1 MHALDCNIENLVNK
15 YGDTV
20 YRLAF
25 SYMKSKQDAEDVSQ
39 DVFIKLFEYNGK
51 FENEKHE
58 KLWIMRVTSNI
69 CKNKLKLF
77 WRRNICSIDEVQEH
91 PYYDEYSSENLVYK
105 SVISLPAK
113 YSTVIHLFYYEDM
126 SVREIA
132 ESIDIKESTVKS
144 HLHRGRM
151 LLKNKLKGDYD
162 FV

>member
-113 YSTVIHLFYYEDM
+113 YSTVIHLFYYEGYKTTQ
-126 SVREIA
+126 IA
-132 ESIDIKESTVKS
+132 VITGQKESTVRS
-144 HLHRGRM
+144 LLHRARE
-151 LLKNKLKGDYD
+151 KLKPILKEMYD
-162 FV
+162 FE

>member
-77 WRRNICSIDEVQEH
+77 G
-91 PYYDEYSSENLVYK
+91 
-105 SVISLPAK
+105 
-113 YSTVIHLFYYEDM
+113 
-126 SVREIA
+126 A
-132 ESIDIKESTVKS
+132 ETSA
-144 HLHRGRM
+144 L
-151 LLKNKLKGDYD
+151 
-162 FV
+162 

>member
-39 DVFIKLFEYNGK
+39 DVFIKLFEY
-51 FENEKHE
+51 
-58 KLWIMRVTSNI
+58 
-69 CKNKLKLF
+69 KNKLKLF

-113 YSTVIHLFYYEDM
+113 YSTVIHLFYYEGYKTTQ
-126 SVREIA
+126 IA
-132 ESIDIKESTVKS
+132 EITGQKESTVRS
-144 HLHRGRM
+144 LLHRARE
-151 LLKNKLKGDYD
+151 KLKPILKEMYD
-162 FV
+162 FE

>member
-91 PYYDEYSSENLVYK
+91 PYYDE
-105 SVISLPAK
+105 
-113 YSTVIHLFYYEDM
+113 
-126 SVREIA
+126 
-132 ESIDIKESTVKS
+132 
-144 HLHRGRM
+144 
-151 LLKNKLKGDYD
+151 
-162 FV
+162 